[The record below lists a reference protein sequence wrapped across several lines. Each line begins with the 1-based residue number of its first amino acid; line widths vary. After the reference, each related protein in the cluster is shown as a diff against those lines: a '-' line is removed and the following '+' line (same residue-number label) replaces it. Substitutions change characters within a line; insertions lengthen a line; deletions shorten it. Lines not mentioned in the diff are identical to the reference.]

1 MELLVAHGGDPAGL
15 RMARHASQSPHCG
28 RLFEVKVTDTPVIS
42 ADWLDEPFDSYV
54 FLSRHAAASGK
65 LALTCHSTGNF
76 GPAQA
81 GGRDSEVAPPHP
93 DFQRQYMRNLHAR
106 RDQFP
111 GFDITIEATH
121 HGPTALSRP
130 SVFVEVGTGPDQ
142 WTDDALCGRVA
153 QVVIDT
159 LAGGVPR
166 AEYGFCLGG
175 GHYPAAF
182 TRELLEGERALG
194 TVVPRRALP
203 SLDDDLLDHLI
214 RKNTGASCA
223 MLDWSGMGSEKAR
236 VLEML
241 RERGVETVRL

>member
-1 MELLVAHGGDPAGL
+1 
-15 RMARHASQSPHCG
+15 MARHASQSRHCG
-28 RLFEVKVTDTPVIS
+28 RFFEVKVIDTPAVS

-54 FLSRHAAASGK
+54 FLSRHEAASGK

-106 RDQFP
+106 RDRFP

-130 SVFVEVGTGPDQ
+130 SVFVEVGTGPEQ

-153 QVVIDT
+153 QVVVDT
-159 LAGGVPR
+159 LADGAPP
-166 AEYGFCLGG
+166 ADYGFCLGG
-175 GHYPAAF
+175 THYPGAF
-182 TRELLEGERALG
+182 TQELLQGERAVG
-194 TVVPRRALP
+194 TVVPRRSLHL
-203 SLDDDLLDHLI
+203 LDDGLLDHVI
-214 RKNTGASCA
+214 QRNRGASCA
-223 MLDWSGMGSEKAR
+223 MLDWSGMGSEKER
-236 VLEML
+236 VAEML
-241 RERGVETVRL
+241 EKRGVETVRL